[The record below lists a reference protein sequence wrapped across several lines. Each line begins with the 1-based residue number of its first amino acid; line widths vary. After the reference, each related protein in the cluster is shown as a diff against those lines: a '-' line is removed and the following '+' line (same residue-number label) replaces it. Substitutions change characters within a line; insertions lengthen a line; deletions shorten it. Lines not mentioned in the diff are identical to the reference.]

1 MKAHKDKVKDMK
13 NGKVKEEKHS
23 MKADT
28 IKSGKAKKSKKPK
41 M

>member
-28 IKSGKAKKSKKPK
+28 IKSGKAKK
-41 M
+41 

>member
-1 MKAHKDKVKDMK
+1 MKAHKDKSKDMK

>member
-1 MKAHKDKVKDMK
+1 MKAHKDKSKDMK
-13 NGKVKEEKHS
+13 NGKVKEDKHS